1 MTSTLRRRVLDGGAD
16 DTPSDSSTPTTPTL
30 APTVHD
36 DSPAK
41 PGEKVRIIHHRHPPK
56 TRRRRN
62 TFIFLLG
69 SLFGLIA
76 AGFLAQSND
85 LIELPEIGELSMDS
99 LLDVLPAGLA
109 KDMRDFVIGEREA
122 ATAYNSFAVG
132 VKARSEG
139 LGAHHPIIMIPGVI
153 STGLESWGTA
163 NISRPYF
170 RRRLWGSWSMMRA
183 LVLDKESWKKHLM
196 LDKVTGLD
204 PPDVKLRAAQ
214 GFDATDFFITG
225 YWIWNKIIENLAS
238 LGYDPTNSFT
248 AAYDWRLSYQN
259 LEVRDQYF
267 SRLKAH
273 IEMAHQ
279 FSNKKVV
286 LASHSMG
293 SQVLFYFLH
302 WVASGKGGKGGDDWV
317 EKHVEAW
324 INISGCMLGAV
335 KGVTAI
341 LSGEMRD
348 TAQLNAFAVSALER
362 FLSKD
367 ERAELFRA
375 MPGISSMLP
384 IGGDLVWGNMTWAPD
399 DQPGQS
405 HTFGSFLNFRT
416 GLNRTTPDTNLTMD
430 NTLDYLLQTTDD
442 WYRDQLE
449 RSYSRGVAHTTAEVE
464 ANELDPRKWVNPL
477 ETRLPLAPSLKI
489 YCFYGVGK
497 PTERAYYYRS
507 PEFPGLTT
515 LNITIDTGHTTAPG
529 GAVDHG
535 VIMGEGDGTVNLLS
549 SGYMCARGW
558 RMRRYNPA
566 GARVVAVEMR
576 HEPDRFNPRGGPNT
590 ADHVDI
596 LGRQT
601 LNELILR
608 VAAGRGDLIQEHIV
622 SNIHEYADRVKIY
635 EEEAEG
641 HKGESTSES
650 MDSSGKRKEPP
661 AGGPSAPSVKKSKGG
676 NAGKWKTPHH
686 KAKLDALKG
695 RMIEAGDVGVWVT
708 CMRGKERQAISEFVD
723 ICNEYGEKLYGIKPP
738 ADDPASDGEEDGD
751 IESSI
756 RKEIDGMKSSDK
768 PRDLTFEPVRVNVDC
783 VFFMR
788 TKQPVDPTKLVEAI
802 CKDAKNCTD
811 RKQRRSRF
819 VNRLTPVSI
828 IGKATASGVE
838 EVAKVVLAKH
848 FQLAGDGKNEEPKQE
863 ESGAHSYAIRPHLRA
878 HNTLKRDDV
887 INKVASLI
895 APCHKTFCGMSVVG
909 SDWDAMKRFNV
920 YELYESA
927 PKSTGDASAGPKE

>member
-1 MTSTLRRRVLDGGAD
+1 MTSTLRRRVLNVGAD
-16 DTPSDSSTPTTPTL
+16 DTPSDSSTPTTPTTPTP
-30 APTVHD
+30 APTLHG
-36 DSPAK
+36 DSPAN
-41 PGEKVRIIHHRHPPK
+41 PEEKVKIIHHRHPPT
-56 TRRRRN
+56 TRKRRS

-122 ATAYNSFAVG
+122 ATTYNSFAVG
-132 VKARSEG
+132 AKARSEG
-139 LGAHHPIIMIPGVI
+139 LGVHHPIIMIPGVI

-273 IEMAHQ
+273 VEMAHQ
-279 FSNKKVV
+279 FSSEKVV

-302 WVASGKGGKGGDDWV
+302 WVASEKGGKGGDDWV

-335 KGVTAI
+335 KDVTAI

-348 TAQLNAFAVSALER
+348 TAQLNAFAVSGLER

-430 NTLDYLLQTTDD
+430 NALDYLLQTTDD

-507 PEFPGLTT
+507 PEFPGLTN

-601 LNELILR
+601 LNELIIR
-608 VAAGRGDLIQEHIV
+608 VAAGRGDLIQEHVV
-622 SNIHEYADRVKIY
+622 SNIREYADRVKIY
-635 EEEAEG
+635 EEEEEG
-641 HKGESTSES
+641 DKGSE
-650 MDSSGKRKEPP
+650 
-661 AGGPSAPSVKKSKGG
+661 
-676 NAGKWKTPHH
+676 
-686 KAKLDALKG
+686 
-695 RMIEAGDVGVWVT
+695 
-708 CMRGKERQAISEFVD
+708 
-723 ICNEYGEKLYGIKPP
+723 
-738 ADDPASDGEEDGD
+738 
-751 IESSI
+751 
-756 RKEIDGMKSSDK
+756 
-768 PRDLTFEPVRVNVDC
+768 
-783 VFFMR
+783 
-788 TKQPVDPTKLVEAI
+788 
-802 CKDAKNCTD
+802 
-811 RKQRRSRF
+811 
-819 VNRLTPVSI
+819 
-828 IGKATASGVE
+828 
-838 EVAKVVLAKH
+838 
-848 FQLAGDGKNEEPKQE
+848 
-863 ESGAHSYAIRPHLRA
+863 
-878 HNTLKRDDV
+878 
-887 INKVASLI
+887 
-895 APCHKTFCGMSVVG
+895 
-909 SDWDAMKRFNV
+909 
-920 YELYESA
+920 
-927 PKSTGDASAGPKE
+927 